1 MTGMGRGA
9 ASAVTGWLHV
19 HGSGGPGHG
28 RGRGREPDQGLAG
41 RDRGLATVWVA
52 MTMATLCVV
61 FAVVLALG
69 KVVAVRHLAG
79 GAADLAALAAADRA
93 LQGAEEAC
101 GAAEKVAA
109 AQGAVVVRCV
119 VRGEVADVTAQ
130 VRFGPYEPE
139 VRSRAGPPVAV
150 PDPLEPSPPTIP
162 EGSAPRAPAEPT
174 GGVR

>member
-69 KVVAVRHLAG
+69 KVVAVRHLVE
-79 GAADLAALAAADRA
+79 AARRTWRLW
-93 LQGAEEAC
+93 
-101 GAAEKVAA
+101 
-109 AQGAVVVRCV
+109 
-119 VRGEVADVTAQ
+119 
-130 VRFGPYEPE
+130 
-139 VRSRAGPPVAV
+139 
-150 PDPLEPSPPTIP
+150 
-162 EGSAPRAPAEPT
+162 PRPT
-174 GGVR
+174 GPCKGPRKHAGRPRKWPRHRGPWWSGAWCEERSPM